1 MKMME
6 DDINKLMVN
15 LVEKQKVIFKKNFYM
30 KK

>member
-15 LVEKQKVIFKKNFYM
+15 LVEKQKVIFKKKFYM